1 MMPVPST
8 SLSRCERLSAEAHG
22 AKADE
27 NWSTRMF
34 VAPNPFGRSARHWC
48 DAKFLRP
55 RFQAIQDARVKL
67 YSAGQLFGPAPQARL
82 AWQADA
88 VKAGPG
94 RRVAAG
100 VGQPRGL
107 PDEVLA
113 AAKKGRV

>member
-1 MMPVPST
+1 MGK
-8 SLSRCERLSAEAHG
+8 LSAEAQR
-22 AKADE
+22 AKADG
-27 NWSTRMF
+27 NPGRNRAGKKT

-67 YSAGQLFGPAPQARL
+67 NPAGQLFSPAPQAGFAR
-82 AWQADA
+82 QADA